1 MTKLVSKNPVQRFKE
16 GRKIVKAKNGY
27 LTTAPTNETIGNYIR
42 EKNRSLFGSGWRWY
56 DTRNPRGRDHVALDK
71 EVEVDGWILKPN
83 GSKVAVAARNNPQQK
98 KSQQPTTEKQA
109 NKQTTVESNSQNAS
123 STIQNNNTQNKP
135 NNGGSTSNKPLN
147 SNKPVNNNKGTA
159 SGNISFKTTFNNA
172 RNSGLQEF
180 TWNGKRFNTKKAGEE
195 NYIWQ
200 NGNWVSPNQSALA
213 FKPIDNLSLELP
225 KVTANN
231 LAGLSGNTSV
241 VQPTKVEPVIQPR
254 NYFNYTL
261 PNYDL
266 IAQNRLKQSGIRTY
280 LKQGGNLK
288 FKFSN
293 KG

>member
-1 MTKLVSKNPVQRFKE
+1 MNKLISRNPIQRFKE
-16 GRKIVKAKNGY
+16 GRKIVKAQDGTYLGQPVYKRDFLGTSYYLKN
-27 LTTAPTNETIGNYIR
+27 ERGNIVPGI
-42 EKNRSLFGSGWRWY
+42 NILRSQ
-56 DTRNPRGRDHVALDK
+56 LDNKKIYSTGNAKGIVYQGADGKLYQNGK
-71 EVEVDGWILKPN
+71 EVYKRTTSSKSEQTKPN
-83 GSKVAVAARNNPQQK
+83 SKKNTANTVKNN
-98 KSQQPTTEKQA
+98 S
-109 NKQTTVESNSQNAS
+109 
-123 STIQNNNTQNKP
+123 TQNKSG
-135 NNGGSTSNKPLN
+135 NGSTTD
-147 SNKPVNNNKGTA
+147 NKPVNNKDITGGST
-159 SGNISFKTTFNNA
+159 SFKTAFNNA

-180 TWNGKRFNTKKAGEE
+180 IWNGKRFNTKKAGEE

-200 NGNWVSPNQSALA
+200 NGNWVNPNQNNALT
-213 FKPIDNLSLELP
+213 FKPVDNLSLELP
-225 KVTANN
+225 KVTVDN
-231 LAGLSGNTSV
+231 LTGVSGNTSV

>member
-1 MTKLVSKNPVQRFKE
+1 MNKLISRNSIQRFKE
-16 GRKIVKAKNGY
+16 GRKIIKAQDGTYLGQPVYKRDFLGNSYYLKN
-27 LTTAPTNETIGNYIR
+27 ERGNIVPGI
-42 EKNRSLFGSGWRWY
+42 NILRSQ
-56 DTRNPRGRDHVALDK
+56 LDNKKIYSTGNAKGIVYQGADGKLYQNGK
-71 EVEVDGWILKPN
+71 EVYKRTTP
-83 GSKVAVAARNNPQQK
+83 S
-98 KSQQPTTEKQA
+98 KSQQITTKPNSKKNIA
-109 NKQTTVESNSQNAS
+109 NTVKDNS
-123 STIQNNNTQNKP
+123 TQNKLS
-135 NNGGSTSNKPLN
+135 NEGSTGGSTGNKSVN
-147 SNKPVNNNKGTA
+147 SNKGIA
-159 SGNISFKTTFNNA
+159 GGNTSFKTAFNNA

-200 NGNWVSPNQSALA
+200 NGNWVNPNQNNALT

-241 VQPTKVEPVIQPR
+241 IQPTKVEPVIQPR